1 MNLRIGLT
9 QGYADFCGCW
19 GHCARTFGPAQ
30 GSIATSWG
38 SLMNVSGTFTP
49 HLLLKKNNENSMRVG
64 GSDLP
69 PFESRGITPIE
80 LYSTC
85 P

>member
-19 GHCARTFGPAQ
+19 GRCARTFGPAQ

-69 PFESRGITPIE
+69 PFESRGIMPMFLFLT
-80 LYSTC
+80 
-85 P
+85 